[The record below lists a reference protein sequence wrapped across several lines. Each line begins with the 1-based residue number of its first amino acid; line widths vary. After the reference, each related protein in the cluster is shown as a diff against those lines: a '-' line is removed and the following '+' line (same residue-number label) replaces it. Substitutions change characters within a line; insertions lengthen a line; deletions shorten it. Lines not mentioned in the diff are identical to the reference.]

1 MMDGA
6 LCFDPGV
13 LTARAAEPGLR
24 LHIGCGT
31 NVLPGW
37 INIDRVRRAA
47 GVVTGI
53 DAAALPFPDGSVTA
67 ILAEH
72 VFEHFSFAEERAVWQ
87 EMARVLRPGGELVI
101 EVPDFEW
108 VCNRFL
114 AARDDWRSF
123 YIVGHADDYA
133 GCGRALDQRW
143 GILQT
148 MFFGNQNGP
157 GQFHRSAYTAG
168 KIRAI
173 GRTLGFAATAVE
185 RRFNKGGQCLRATLT
200 R

>member
-1 MMDGA
+1 MDGA
-6 LCFDPGV
+6 L
-13 LTARAAEPGLR
+13 TSAAETK

-37 INIDRVRRAA
+37 INIDRIARAP
-47 GVVTGI
+47 GVVTDI
-53 DAAALPFPDGSVTA
+53 DPTSLPFADGSVA
-67 ILAEH
+67 SVLAEH
-72 VFEHFSFAEERAVWQ
+72 VLEHLTFAEERAVWQ
-87 EMARVLRPGGELVI
+87 EFARVLRARGELVI
-101 EVPDFEW
+101 EVPDFAW
-108 VCNRFL
+108 VCEAFL
-114 AARDDWRSF
+114 AAEDDWRSF
-123 YIVGHADDYA
+123 YIVGHRDHYA

-157 GQFHRSAYTAG
+157 GQFHRSAYTEA

-173 GRTLGFAATAVE
+173 ARMLGFAEVAVE
-185 RRFNKGGQCLRATLT
+185 RRFNKGGQCLRAVLK

>member
-1 MMDGA
+1 MDGA
-6 LCFDPGV
+6 FGACPGIV
-13 LTARAAEPGLR
+13 ALGSPGPGIR

-31 NVLPGW
+31 NVLAGW
-37 INIDRVRRAA
+37 VNIDRVSRVP
-47 GVVTGI
+47 GVVTEI
-53 DAAALPFPDGSVTA
+53 DATSLPFADGSVTA
-67 ILAEH
+67 VLAEH
-72 VFEHFSFAEERAVWQ
+72 VFEHFSFAEEKLVWR
-87 EMARVLRPGGELVI
+87 EMARVLRAGGELVI

-108 VCNRFL
+108 VCRRFL
-114 AARDDWRSF
+114 EAEDDWRSF

-157 GQFHRSAYTAG
+157 GQFHRSAYTAD

-173 GRTLGFAATAVE
+173 GRSLGFAATAVE
-185 RRFNKGGQCLRATLT
+185 KRFNKGGQCLRATLT